1 MADINKRKPR
11 VINLKKRKITGV
23 PRLPETQISV
33 KVHTEPVV
41 IPVKPVPRIV
51 EQPQCSQCGGGNE
64 DMLRCVSCEASHQ
77 ELVARLDAVKR
88 VKVPK
93 VKEELMITHE
103 KRGGIDVTVYTDRA
117 TAQIA
122 GIPWKPNN

>member
-11 VINLKKRKITGV
+11 VINLKKKKLV
-23 PRLPETQISV
+23 V
-33 KVHTEPVV
+33 PVV
-41 IPVKPVPRIV
+41 TPVKLEVAPEVKPEIKAVPIVPRIV
-51 EQPQCSQCGGGNE
+51 EQVQCSQCGGGNE
-64 DMLRCVSCEASHQ
+64 DMLRCLSCETSHQ

-93 VKEELMITHE
+93 VKEPLMVTHE

>member
-1 MADINKRKPR
+1 MDIEKRKPR
-11 VINLKKRKITGV
+11 VINLKKNRK
-23 PRLPETQISV
+23 Q
-33 KVHTEPVV
+33 V
-41 IPVKPVPRIV
+41 IPPTPIKLEVAPEIKSVTPAIKLPPRIV
-51 EQPQCSQCGGGNE
+51 EQAQCSQCGGGNE

-77 ELVARLDAVKR
+77 ELVAKLDSVKR

-93 VKEELMITHE
+93 VKEELMVTHE

-117 TAQIA
+117 TALVA